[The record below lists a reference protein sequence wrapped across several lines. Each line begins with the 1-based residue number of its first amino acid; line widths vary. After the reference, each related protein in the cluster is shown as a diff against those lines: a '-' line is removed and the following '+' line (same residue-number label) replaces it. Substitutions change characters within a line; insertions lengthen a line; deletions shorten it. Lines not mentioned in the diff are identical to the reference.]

1 MHLNQTKHNAASV
14 VSVKLALLCPQHT
27 SAQSQTDVQR
37 SPVSQHIANSRSV
50 PQCIIPFSQSPR
62 LAPLLCI
69 SSIPSQALTCRS
81 ARARSPCKCLRGGWG
96 LGREKTLKCTH
107 PCSPLCSDLSNKSTI
122 MRNHYFCYAFMALL
136 LHYTLM
142 LSPPYSASP
151 SPPLFHIKW
160 VGEFKAFKMQNC
172 QTATFLKLHCNCNE
186 KMYRFILFTFVRHIK
201 SFRACKA
208 THLWGKRSAGK
219 ALLLFKPQQTR
230 PSSAA
235 LAYCHYVISGPG
247 FHKPNRKVCQAVKWR
262 EQNSAS
268 GREKKHTLETVHC
281 GTQCTQ
287 EFKVSPIKASKNV
300 L

>member
-1 MHLNQTKHNAASV
+1 MQLLWFQWNSPFFVPNTHLHNHKQMSKDPQSASI
-14 VSVKLALLCPQHT
+14 
-27 SAQSQTDVQR
+27 SQTRTLSLSVLFHFLSHHVWLHYFAFPQFHLKR
-37 SPVSQHIANSRSV
+37 SRAEALGPEAHANAWEV
-50 PQCIIPFSQSPR
+50 D
-62 LAPLLCI
+62 
-69 SSIPSQALTCRS
+69 
-81 ARARSPCKCLRGGWG
+81 GGWG
-96 LGREKTLKCTH
+96 GKKTLKCTH

-186 KMYRFILFTFVRHIK
+186 KMYRFILFTSVRHIK

-219 ALLLFKPQQTR
+219 ALILFKPQQTR

-235 LAYCHYVISGPG
+235 LGYCHYVISGPG

-268 GREKKHTLETVHC
+268 GREKKHTLETFHC